1 MASTTKLHRLLSRAK
16 TWDGD
21 LRYDVEDYLEA
32 NCTVQEIL
40 RLCVLTAQEHVVP
53 PNDPLNKVELLTDL
67 LPRVS
72 PSELLAAWDELLVE
86 RADTATADRP

>member
-1 MASTTKLHRLLSRAK
+1 
-16 TWDGD
+16 
-21 LRYDVEDYLEA
+21 
-32 NCTVQEIL
+32 
-40 RLCVLTAQEHVVP
+40 
-53 PNDPLNKVELLTDL
+53 LNKVELLTDL